1 MRRSIMSALPAC
13 SSTAGSTSSL
23 GPDSSL
29 TGPSK
34 QAGGLSLAPH
44 PLHSCCNA
52 REPEMRMFFA
62 LSAKGPNT
70 PTSHS
75 R

>member
-29 TGPSK
+29 AGPSK
-34 QAGGLSLAPH
+34 QAGGLSGPAP
-44 PLHSCCNA
+44 PSLLLQCQGAGNENEVLCS
-52 REPEMRMFFA
+52 
-62 LSAKGPNT
+62 LSQGL
-70 PTSHS
+70 
-75 R
+75 